1 MIDKRKKTMS
11 RRRMLKCA
19 AAVGA
24 IGPLFQATRGE
35 LSAQARQN
43 GPNRNSAPSDLKIT
57 DIRACL
63 VASNFDYPI
72 IRIDTNQGVYGL
84 GECFAGSTMVAAL
97 VLKAHLIGKNP
108 VHIDAILGNY
118 GRGHGIRGAAGQD
131 FWNTGYGA
139 IDLALHDIA
148 GKVYGVPAWRL
159 LGNKLRDH
167 VAIYC
172 DTTET
177 TDPKEYG
184 KRMAARKAKG
194 YKNFKMDLFTSLV
207 QHKPGAVTPAGIATD
222 KGLQYMCEFIAA
234 AKDAIGWEAPLACD
248 HLGSPAMSLNLPVPD
263 AIRYAKAFEPYN
275 LAWAEDLL
283 DWRDWRGYQKVR
295 NASTTKLATGELA
308 FGLEEAFINLI
319 DNDAIDVL
327 HPDIIASGGMREI
340 KRIADYAHAKGIKSA
355 MHQPGSPIGQI
366 AGAHLAATI
375 ENFTVCE
382 THAIDIPWWDDLVTG
397 LPKPLIQ
404 DGYVAVPDTPGLG
417 LELNEPVVKEHLRYP
432 EYFPPSTVFDRWS
445 YTTGPIVPRG
455 PWPHYKADGTLCNCT
470 EE

>member
-1 MIDKRKKTMS
+1 MIDRRRMTIS
-11 RRRMLKCA
+11 RRRMLRSMA
-19 AAVGA
+19 ALGAV
-24 IGPLFQATRGE
+24 GPLFQATRGE
-35 LSAQARQN
+35 LSAQAKQN
-43 GPNRNSAPSDLKIT
+43 GPNKFSAPGNLKIT

-84 GECFAGSTMVAAL
+84 GECFAGATMAAAL
-97 VLKAHLIGKNP
+97 VLKAHLLGKNP
-108 VHIDAILGNY
+108 LHIDEILGNY
-118 GRGHGIRGAAGQD
+118 GRNPGIRGAAGHD

-148 GKVYGVPAWRL
+148 GKAYGVPAWRL
-159 LGNKLRDH
+159 LGNKLRER

-194 YKNFKMDLFTSLV
+194 YRNFKMDLFTHLV
-207 QHKPGAVTPAGIATD
+207 RNKPGAVMPNGVATD
-222 KGLQYMCEFIAA
+222 KGLQYLCEFIAA

-248 HLGSPAMSLNLPVPD
+248 HFGNLGVTD

-283 DWRDWRGYQKVR
+283 DWRDWRGYRKIHH
-295 NASTTKLATGELA
+295 ASTTKLLTGELA
-308 FGLEEAFINLI
+308 FGLEEGFMQLI
-319 DNDAIDVL
+319 DNDAIDIL
-327 HPDIIASGGMREI
+327 HPDIIASGGLREI

-355 MHQPGSPIGQI
+355 IHQPGSPIGQI
-366 AGAHLAATI
+366 AGAHLAATMA
-375 ENFTVCE
+375 NFTVCE
-382 THAIDIPWWDDLVTG
+382 THAVDIPWWDDLVTG
-397 LPKPLIQ
+397 LPKPLVQ
-404 DGYVAVPDTPGLG
+404 DGYVTVPDTPGLG
-417 LELNEPVVKEHLRYP
+417 VELNEAVVKEHLRYP
-432 EYFPPSTVFDRWS
+432 EYFPPSTMFDRWS
-445 YTTGPIVPRG
+445 YTLGPIVPRG
-455 PWPHYKADGTLCNCT
+455 PWPHNKADGTWCDCA

>member
-1 MIDKRKKTMS
+1 MTYAQKQLMS

-19 AAVGA
+19 TALTTF
-24 IGPLFQATRGE
+24 GPIFQATRGE

-84 GECFAGSTMVAAL
+84 GECFCGSTMGAAL
-97 VLKAHLIGKNP
+97 VLKAHLLGRNP
-108 VHIDAILGNY
+108 LHIDEILGNY
-118 GRGHGIRGAAGQD
+118 GRSPGIRGSAGHD

-148 GKVYGVPAWRL
+148 GKVYGMPTWRL
-159 LGNKLRDH
+159 LGNKLRDR

-194 YKNFKMDLFTSLV
+194 YKNFKMDLFTHLV
-207 QHKPGAVTPAGIATD
+207 RNKPGAVMPNGAATD
-222 KGLQYMCEFIAA
+222 KGLQYLCEFIAA

-248 HLGSPAMSLNLPVPD
+248 HFGDLSVTD

-283 DWRDWRGYQKVR
+283 DWRDWRGYQR
-295 NASTTKLATGELA
+295 IHNASTTKLATGELA
-308 FGLEEAFINLI
+308 FGLEEGFMNLI
-319 DNDAIDVL
+319 DNNAVDIL
-327 HPDIIASGGMREI
+327 HIDIIGAGGLREI
-340 KRIADYAHAKGIKSA
+340 KRIDDYAHAKGVKSA
-355 MHQPGSPIGQI
+355 IHMACSPIGQI
-366 AGAHLAATI
+366 AAAHVAATMQ
-375 ENFTVCE
+375 NFTVCE
-382 THAIDIPWWDDLVTG
+382 THAIDIPWVG
-397 LPKPLIQ
+397 
-404 DGYVAVPDTPGLG
+404 
-417 LELNEPVVKEHLRYP
+417 
-432 EYFPPSTVFDRWS
+432 
-445 YTTGPIVPRG
+445 
-455 PWPHYKADGTLCNCT
+455 
-470 EE
+470 